1 MLLVHE
7 EAVEQDTTK
16 YQNSP
21 ELQQGGLE
29 KVVELSS
36 NFFSRLV
43 QSKDHEGEE
52 KNCATRS
59 GNADII
65 DCGATHNFI
74 SNRLVQKLELS

>member
-21 ELQQGGLE
+21 ELQEGGME

-36 NFFSRLV
+36 NFLVRLFNPKTMKV
-43 QSKDHEGEE
+43 KGKIAQQEVV
-52 KNCATRS
+52 TL
-59 GNADII
+59 
-65 DCGATHNFI
+65 I
-74 SNRLVQKLELS
+74 SLIVVRLTILSLTD